1 MAAARHHPQ
10 TQDVFIDQAAGETL
24 LRDEH
29 RERAR
34 HLPPRPLGEAM
45 PHPTSKT
52 RELEHREFV
61 VRMSE
66 TDDRRRQALS
76 WLGDQL
82 RWQRTLDRLRTRA
95 AQR

>member
-1 MAAARHHPQ
+1 MVAARHHPQ
-10 TQDVFIDQAAGETL
+10 TQDVLIDQAAGETL
-24 LRDEH
+24 LRDEN

-45 PHPTSKT
+45 PHPASKT
-52 RELEHREFV
+52 RELEYREFV

-76 WLGDQL
+76 WLVDQL
-82 RWQRTLDRLRTRA
+82 RWQRTPDRLRTRA